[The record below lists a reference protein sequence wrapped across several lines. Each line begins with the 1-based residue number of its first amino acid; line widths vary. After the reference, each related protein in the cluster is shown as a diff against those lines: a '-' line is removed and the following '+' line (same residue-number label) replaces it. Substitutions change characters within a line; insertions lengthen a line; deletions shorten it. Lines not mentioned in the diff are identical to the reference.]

1 MEEQSIRQ
9 VLQTQMEHIRANLRT
24 KPLQHSGQEEQFKEI
39 CPKCGG
45 DGFVL
50 AYIDK
55 CGNEVYKPCECRNLK
70 LMENKLQMASIPREF
85 SGYTVDSFDLTLYK
99 SADAQE
105 KADMAKLLCTNYVK
119 DFLNI
124 RESGKGLYLYSRV
137 KGSGKTRMA
146 VSIANDIITGYRI
159 SAKFATT
166 IQILDEIKKTWS
178 DKPEGG
184 SEQNLLQEIIDVP
197 VLVLD
202 DIGVEKM
209 SPWVNEK
216 FYSILNGRMIQKQI
230 TIFTSNCVI
239 EQLAFDERIINR
251 IQKMALPVP
260 FPEESVRSVL
270 ASAENKNF
278 YNSLLRR

>member
-1 MEEQSIRQ
+1 MHSQ
-9 VLQTQMEHIRANLRT
+9 L
-24 KPLQHSGQEEQFKEI
+24 SGQEEQRCPI
-39 CPKCGG
+39 C
-45 DGFVL
+45 DGTGFIL
-50 AYIDK
+50 ARVDEF
-55 CGNEVYKPCECRNLK
+55 GNDVYKPCECVVT
-70 LMENKLQMASIPREF
+70 MVMGNKLRFASIPKEF
-85 SGYTVDSFDLTLYK
+85 SGYTVESFDLTMYK
-99 SADAQE
+99 STEARE
-105 KADMAKLLCTNYVK
+105 KAEIAKVLCTNYVK
-119 DFLNI
+119 DFMNI
-124 RESGKGLYLYSRV
+124 RETGKGLYLYSQV

-146 VSIANDIITGYRI
+146 ASVANDIITKYKI

-166 IQILDEIKKTWS
+166 IQILDEIKKTW
-178 DKPEGG
+178 
-184 SEQNLLQEIIDVP
+184 EQAENGTEQSFLQEIINVP

-239 EQLAFDERIINR
+239 EHLAFDERIINR

-260 FPEESVRSVL
+260 FPDESVRSVL
-270 ASAENKNF
+270 ASAENKSF

>member
-1 MEEQSIRQ
+1 M
-9 VLQTQMEHIRANLRT
+9 
-24 KPLQHSGQEEQFKEI
+24 QHSGQEEPVKEI

-270 ASAENKNF
+270 ASAEKSF
-278 YNSLLRR
+278 YSSLLRR

>member
-1 MEEQSIRQ
+1 MR
-9 VLQTQMEHIRANLRT
+9 VL
-24 KPLQHSGQEEQFKEI
+24 
-39 CPKCGG
+39 
-45 DGFVL
+45 
-50 AYIDK
+50 
-55 CGNEVYKPCECRNLK
+55 
-70 LMENKLQMASIPREF
+70 ENKLQFASIPKEF
-85 SGYTVDSFDLTLYK
+85 LGYTVESFDLSLYQ
-99 SADAQE
+99 SAEARE
-105 KADMAKLLCTNYVK
+105 KAEMAKVLCTNYVN

-124 RESGKGLYLYSRV
+124 RESGKGLYMYSHV

-146 VSIANDIITGYRI
+146 ASIANDIVTKYRI

-178 DKPEGG
+178 DTVDDKSPEQKLT
-184 SEQNLLQEIIDVP
+184 EQRFLQEIIEVP

-216 FYSILNGRMIQKQI
+216 FYNILNGRMIQKQI

-239 EQLAFDERIINR
+239 EQLMFDERIINR
-251 IQKMALPVP
+251 ILKMALPVP
-260 FPEESVRSVL
+260 FPDESVRASL
-270 ASAENKNF
+270 AKAENRSF

>member
-1 MEEQSIRQ
+1 MAEQSIRQ
-9 VLQTQMEHIRANLRT
+9 MLQVQLEHIQANRKMKLS
-24 KPLQHSGQEEQFKEI
+24 QHSEQEKAI
-39 CPKCGG
+39 VCPKCG
-45 DGFVL
+45 DTGFVL
-50 AYIDK
+50 LRVDE
-55 CGNEVYKPCECRNLK
+55 CENEVYTPCECRALK
-70 LMENKLQMASIPREF
+70 LMESKLQMASIPKEF

-99 SADAQE
+99 SADARE
-105 KADMAKLLCTNYVK
+105 KAEMAKVLCGNYVK
-119 DFLNI
+119 DFMNI
-124 RESGKGLYLYSRV
+124 RETGKGLYMYSQV

-146 VSIANDIITGYRI
+146 VSIANDIITKYRI

-166 IQILDEIKKTWS
+166 LQILDEIKRTWS
-178 DKPEGG
+178 DKQEDC

-260 FPEESVRSVL
+260 FPDESVRSVL
-270 ASAENKNF
+270 ASAENKSF

>member
-1 MEEQSIRQ
+1 M
-9 VLQTQMEHIRANLRT
+9 
-24 KPLQHSGQEEQFKEI
+24 QHSGQEEPVKEI

-270 ASAENKNF
+270 ALAENKNF

>member
-24 KPLQHSGQEEQFKEI
+24 KPLQHSGQEELFEEI

-50 AYIDK
+50 SYIDE
-55 CGNEVYKPCECRNLK
+55 CGNEVYKPCECRTVK

-85 SGYTVDSFDLTLYK
+85 SGYTVDSFDLKFYK

-124 RESGKGLYLYSRV
+124 RESGKGLYLYSRI

-146 VSIANDIITGYRI
+146 VSIANDIITRYRI

-166 IQILDEIKKTWS
+166 IQLLDEIKKTW